1 MSSMVKII
9 FAENLK
15 LLMKEQGLNQVK
27 LSKLTNI
34 SQSAI
39 SAWLKGK
46 KEPSI
51 TSLWILSDC
60 FCCTIDE
67 LVGKKDL

>member
-1 MSSMVKII
+1 MVKIV

-27 LSKLTNI
+27 LSEMTHI

-51 TSLWILSDC
+51 TSLWILSDF